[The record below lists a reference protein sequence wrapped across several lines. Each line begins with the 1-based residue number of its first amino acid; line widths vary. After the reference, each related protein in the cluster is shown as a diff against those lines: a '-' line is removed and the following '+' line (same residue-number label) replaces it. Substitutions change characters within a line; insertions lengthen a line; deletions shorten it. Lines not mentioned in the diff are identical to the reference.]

1 MSLGNGEDMTYQEAM
16 AKATARLEAHE
27 VPEATLQAKYL
38 LWHVTHMDATSWLMR
53 RSETISEEEQEQYEA
68 LVARRCTREPLQQ
81 ITGEQEFM
89 GIPFMVTKDVLI
101 PRQDTEHLV
110 MLALEQCKGARVLD
124 MCTGSGCI
132 AISLAMLGAPAEVT
146 AVDISLAALHVA
158 EENARRLEAKVHF
171 IQSNMFENIQG
182 QYDIIVSNPPYIPP
196 EQLRQLMPEVL
207 EYEPHLALYGGEDGL
222 DFYRILTKEAK
233 RFLCSG
239 EQNASV
245 DEIGRGGHLMVE
257 IGYDQGE
264 SVSALF
270 HEAGF
275 TEVCV
280 HKDYAGLDRVV
291 TGHL

>member
-1 MSLGNGEDMTYQEAM
+1 MTYQEAM
-16 AKATARLEAHE
+16 AEATARLETQE
-27 VPEATLQAKYL
+27 VPEAALQAKYL
-38 LWHVTHMDATSWLMR
+38 LWHITHMNGAAWLMR
-53 RSETISEEEQEQYEA
+53 RGESISREELEQYEA
-68 LVARRCTREPLQQ
+68 LVTRRCTREPLQQ

-89 GIPFMVTKDVLI
+89 GLPFLVTKDVLI

-110 MLALEQCKGARVLD
+110 MLALERCKGARVLD

-132 AISLAMLGAPAEVT
+132 AVSLAVLGAPAEVT
-146 AVDISLAALHVA
+146 AVDVSPAALRVA

-171 IQSNMFENIQG
+171 VLSDMFENMAG
-182 QYDIIVSNPPYIPP
+182 QYDMIVSNPPYIPP
-196 EQLRQLMPEVL
+196 EQLRELMPEVRN
-207 EYEPHLALYGGEDGL
+207 YEPHLALYGGEDGL

-233 RFLCSG
+233 RFLRSG
-239 EQNASV
+239 EQAVSTG
-245 DEIGRGGHLMVE
+245 ETGRGGYLMVE

-270 HEAGF
+270 REAGF